1 MKHMLII
8 IKQNQYIKIKR
19 NDNNFMKKYDKKLN
33 IIFMIFFFN
42 YLNDKFYF

>member
-33 IIFMIFFFN
+33 IIFMIFVFSII
-42 YLNDKFYF
+42 